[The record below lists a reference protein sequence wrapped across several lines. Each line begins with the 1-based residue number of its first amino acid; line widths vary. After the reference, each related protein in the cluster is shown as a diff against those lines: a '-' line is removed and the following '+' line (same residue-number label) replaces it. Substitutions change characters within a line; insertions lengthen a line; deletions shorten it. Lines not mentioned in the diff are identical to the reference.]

1 MDKATAT
8 RKFEEPPDDIHDTDA
23 TFHVNKSHIDPQ
35 DELAHVRNEFLER
48 IEQAKA
54 EATKI
59 EEEMGEQIEEARIAG
74 KQAAFSDLEDDRLS
88 HTTMLATLHT
98 MNEVWSVKETRSVHS
113 DVVGSR
119 PILLRRGPKPLSPLL
134 RLLRRRMSRE
144 GEPRT
149 IKALPCQP
157 KKMQVSTSSQG
168 SLLVL
173 CQDDKLYKKH
183 KKTKKQDDQS
193 RAV

>member
-74 KQAAFSDLEDDRLS
+74 KQAAFSDLEDDLYDRLS

-98 MNEVWSVKETRSVHS
+98 MNE
-113 DVVGSR
+113 
-119 PILLRRGPKPLSPLL
+119 
-134 RLLRRRMSRE
+134 
-144 GEPRT
+144 
-149 IKALPCQP
+149 
-157 KKMQVSTSSQG
+157 
-168 SLLVL
+168 
-173 CQDDKLYKKH
+173 DDKLYKKH